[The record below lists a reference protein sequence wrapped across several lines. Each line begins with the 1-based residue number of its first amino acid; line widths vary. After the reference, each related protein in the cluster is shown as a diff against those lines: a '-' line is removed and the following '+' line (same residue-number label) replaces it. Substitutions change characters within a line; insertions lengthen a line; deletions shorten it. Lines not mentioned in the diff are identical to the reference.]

1 MEKFKN
7 SMNFQV
13 FDAAIFKI
21 ATWQATMNIEL
32 AVHSCICGWEGCSL
46 GEVRGQKKHFFIP
59 QKSATR
65 TTKRTTKRFMLIQGI
80 VWLGWNFWWRSRAI

>member
-1 MEKFKN
+1 MSHMILLTEKLKN

-32 AVHSCICGWEGCSL
+32 AVHSCICGWEGSL
-46 GEVRGQKKHFFIP
+46 G
-59 QKSATR
+59 
-65 TTKRTTKRFMLIQGI
+65 QG
-80 VWLGWNFWWRSRAI
+80 S

>member
-1 MEKFKN
+1 MSHMILLTDKLKN

-32 AVHSCICGWEGCSL
+32 AVHSCSCGWEGSL
-46 GEVRGQKKHFFIP
+46 GKVRGPKQLNIP
-59 QKSATR
+59 QKADTR
-65 TTKRTTKRFMLIQGI
+65 KIDHFSSVLLIH
-80 VWLGWNFWWRSRAI
+80 

>member
-1 MEKFKN
+1 
-7 SMNFQV
+7 MNFQV

-46 GEVRGQKKHFFIP
+46 GKVRGPKTIFHTSKICYSDHKTDHNSDFNEIVSYCSNEFF
-59 QKSATR
+59 
-65 TTKRTTKRFMLIQGI
+65 
-80 VWLGWNFWWRSRAI
+80 